1 MQRLCCRLARAS
13 QPCYAQAEN
22 QYLRDPLAAVLGD
35 GKQNRDQNPNRNFD

>member
-1 MQRLCCRLARAS
+1 VCAAALPGAS
-13 QPCYAQAEN
+13 QPSDAQAEN